1 MMLSVMRTIVVAI
14 VVFGAAS
21 AAGAGEWELALAAGK
36 VFPFYEQGFEYDPG
50 TLTAPIPGTTIE
62 QRGLFRLDA
71 RGALA
76 VGGRLSFF
84 PARHIGI
91 ELRLDTA
98 DVSVPITGAVYRVRV
113 DLPAPL
119 PDVSTDVDLGQG
131 EVDLERLRP
140 ISLGVRLR
148 SAGRTR
154 AGISAGISYLPGFRF
169 AAVQGVG
176 LGLPT
181 VRGGRLDVDLARVSL
196 RAEALPEDEGEGRL
210 GAHAGV
216 ALGQE
221 VSPRVRVVAE
231 FRYFYFQRQTL
242 RWGRAQSDAPLSVL
256 EEEIVRQV
264 QARLEPV
271 KFNPT
276 FFHATAGL
284 VFTF

>member
-1 MMLSVMRTIVVAI
+1 MMLNVMRTRWVAMAL
-14 VVFGAAS
+14 FGLTSVAD
-21 AAGAGEWELALAAGK
+21 AGEWELAVAGGK
-36 VFPFYEQGFEYDPG
+36 VFPFYTQSFEYDPG

-62 QRGLFRLDA
+62 QRGVFRLDA

-76 VGGRLSFF
+76 VGGSLSFY
-84 PARHIGI
+84 PARHVGI
-91 ELRLDTA
+91 ELRVDTA
-98 DVSVPITGAVYRVRV
+98 DVSVPITGAVYRVRA

-119 PDVSTDVDLGQG
+119 PDLSTDLDLGRG

-140 ISLGVRLR
+140 LSLGLRLR

-154 AGISAGISYLPGFRF
+154 VGVSAGVSYLPGFRF
-169 AAVQGVG
+169 VAVQGVG

-181 VRGGRLDVDLARVSL
+181 LRGGRLDVDLARVSL
-196 RAEALPEDEGEGRL
+196 RAEALPEEEGEGRL
-210 GAHAGV
+210 GAHAG
-216 ALGQE
+216 ATLE
-221 VSPRVRVVAE
+221 RAVSPRVRVVAE
-231 FRYFYFQRQTL
+231 FRSFYFQRQTL

-264 QARLEPV
+264 EARLEPV

-284 VFTF
+284 VFAF